1 MQSSCPCLI
10 KPFAGRPF
18 NFSSLIAPRPP
29 RFSTDTL
36 EATLSF
42 AAKSPA
48 SHTYPQSGEKFPQI
62 QGCGLGEAL
71 TAVEGRSPPRRAPAK
86 ASRRYVR
93 KPEERSKMGI
103 ILSDMVGASCTV
115 APHGERRTDR
125 VSVPL
130 KARARERRTDKSVCA
145 TKSKRPAKCRRYW
158 RK

>member
-1 MQSSCPCLI
+1 MQSSCPGLI

-115 APHGERRTDR
+115 APHGERRTD
-125 VSVPL
+125 
-130 KARARERRTDKSVCA
+130 
-145 TKSKRPAKCRRYW
+145 
-158 RK
+158 